1 MPKRVKKE
9 KSTQIIDQ
17 SLPMTG
23 KAVKKGRDY
32 LVKWANGESQRLSG
46 SMIKEKDGI
55 LWVENAKKAYLL
67 GQIDRTRIMIKKGKR
82 DLKRNPKDTIRRF
95 SVYGWRKYLS
105 TLKRAL
111 DKVDRQEKVH
121 NFIKDRVCQKV

>member
-1 MPKRVKKE
+1 MPKKAKKE

-32 LVKWANGESQRLSG
+32 LIKWANGESQRLSET
-46 SMIKEKDGI
+46 MIKEKDGI
-55 LWVENAKKAYLL
+55 FWVENAKKAYLL
-67 GQIDRTRIMIKKGKR
+67 GQIDRTRIMIKKGKSV
-82 DLKRNPKDTIRRF
+82 LKRNPQVILRRF
-95 SVYGWRKYLS
+95 TVCGWRKYLS
-105 TLKRAL
+105 TLKRTL

-121 NFIKDRVCQKV
+121 NFIRDRVCQKV